1 MMMMIIMMIMMMMM
15 IEIIAMIT
23 WKKKTLFTPSP
34 PLYPNICFN
43 FGFAGNDDVVADD
56 DEEEDKDDVMKRILT
71 CWRLLRHVSPVLSSL
86 SVFKRLVAPD
96 LKLDQK
102 IFSFQAINFDSEICD
117 LSYCCCILKRFILSS
132 HGAQPFFCTNQ
143 RHLENVVKTS
153 GEVGNLP
160 RYQFEMVA
168 DL

>member
-1 MMMMIIMMIMMMMM
+1 MM
-15 IEIIAMIT
+15 IEIIAICDDYEKRKPCLLRALLCIVPSASILVLLVMM
-23 WKKKTLFTPSP
+23 TL
-34 PLYPNICFN
+34 LL
-43 FGFAGNDDVVADD
+43 
-56 DEEEDKDDVMKRILT
+56 MMMRKRIKT
-71 CWRLLRHVSPVLSSL
+71 MWWRLLRHVSPVLSSL

-102 IFSFQAINFDSEICD
+102 IFSFQAINSEICD
-117 LSYCCCILKRFILSS
+117 LSYCCCILKEFILWS

-153 GEVGNLP
+153 GEVGKLP

>member
-1 MMMMIIMMIMMMMM
+1 MM
-15 IEIIAMIT
+15 IEIIAMIM
-23 WKKKTLFTPSP
+23 KKKTLFTPSL
-34 PLYPNICFN
+34 PLYPTTCFN

-56 DEEEDKDDVMKRILT
+56 DEEEDKDDVMTRILT
-71 CWRLLRHVSPVLSSL
+71 SWRLLRHVSPVLSSL

-132 HGAQPFFCTNQ
+132 HGAQPFFAPIKDIWKMWLKQ
-143 RHLENVVKTS
+143 AEKLESCQDIK
-153 GEVGNLP
+153 L
-160 RYQFEMVA
+160 R
-168 DL
+168 

>member
-1 MMMMIIMMIMMMMM
+1 MMM
-15 IEIIAMIT
+15 IEIVAMIM
-23 WKKKTLFTPSP
+23 KKKTLFIPSLF
-34 PLYPNICFN
+34 LYPTICFS
-43 FGFAGNDDVVADD
+43 FGFTGYDDVVADD

-117 LSYCCCILKRFILSS
+117 LSYCCCILKRFILSN
-132 HGAQPFFCTNQ
+132 HGAQPVFWTNQ
-143 RHLENVVKTS
+143 RHLEYVVKTS
-153 GEVGNLP
+153 GEVGKLP